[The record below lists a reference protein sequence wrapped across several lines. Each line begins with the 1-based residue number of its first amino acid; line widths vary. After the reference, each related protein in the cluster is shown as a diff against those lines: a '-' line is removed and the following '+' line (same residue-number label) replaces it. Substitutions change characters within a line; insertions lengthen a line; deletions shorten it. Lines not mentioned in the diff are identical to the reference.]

1 MESAYKVL
9 KALAKARNGMAQGA
23 LKRRFP
29 LLDIDAII
37 LKLEMPGYISHK
49 ITGYKT
55 RTTKISHDYNTLWY
69 PTDLGIAALEQYLE
83 DRPPTGSKR
92 LPILLAIVCGACVI
106 VFYMIFSSPP
116 A

>member
-1 MESAYKVL
+1 ML
-9 KALAKARNGMAQGA
+9 KTLAKARNGMSESAI
-23 LKRRFP
+23 KRRFP
-29 LLDIDAII
+29 FLDIDAII
-37 LKLEMPGYISHK
+37 LKLDTPGYISHK

-55 RTTKISHDYNTLWY
+55 RTTKISHDYNDLWY